1 MSTDIKPIKL
11 EPISLKYDE
20 ENDKKDDKKDK
31 KKKSSDDTNYEYDIL
46 KMVVGDVK
54 APLFYTIFKIA
65 NSSFYA
71 IWISLFVLIWI
82 ISGLIA
88 FMASF
93 VCLFYNS
100 SIGDKMA
107 GLIMALFAG
116 PFYWLFYIYN
126 SNYCNNYNY
135 NNGY

>member
-20 ENDKKDDKKDK
+20 EDDKKDKEDDKKDK

-46 KMVVGDVK
+46 KMVVGDVR

-100 SIGDKMA
+100 SVGDKMA

-126 SNYCNNYNY
+126 SNYCKSYASY
-135 NNGY
+135 